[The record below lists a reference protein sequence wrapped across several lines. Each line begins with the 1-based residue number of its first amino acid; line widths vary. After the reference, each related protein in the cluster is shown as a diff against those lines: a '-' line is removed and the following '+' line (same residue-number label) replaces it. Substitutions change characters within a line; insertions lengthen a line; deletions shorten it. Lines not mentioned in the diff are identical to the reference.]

1 MRDKNG
7 SSSFGSGGAKD
18 PRLEAIMKEAMQRSA
33 ADFEQIDEEASDE
46 HDEGFVMKFNDL
58 SEKTKPLKKRSDDK
72 I

>member
-33 ADFEQIDEEASDE
+33 ADFEQIDEQYER
-46 HDEGFVMKFNDL
+46 
-58 SEKTKPLKKRSDDK
+58 EKEKERTEIIS
-72 I
+72 IGV